1 MGAMEEHQ
9 KDILRSKIESEIAS
23 VEAEIVRL
31 IELCKPVA
39 PDNAIGRLSRMEA
52 ISEKSIKEANLRSAK
67 TRVSQ
72 LKAALSKL
80 SDEEFGNC
88 RECGNEIPIGRLLAR
103 PESTLCVQCA
113 S

>member
-1 MGAMEEHQ
+1 MDENQ
-9 KDILRSKIESEIAS
+9 KKELKARIETEIVS

-31 IELCKPVA
+31 KELVKPVA

-52 ISEKSIKEANLRSAK
+52 INEKSIKEANMRSAQ

-80 SDEEFGNC
+80 EDTEFGLC
-88 RECGNEIPIGRLLAR
+88 RECGQPIPMGRLLAR
-103 PESTLCVQCA
+103 PESSHCVQCA
-113 S
+113 L